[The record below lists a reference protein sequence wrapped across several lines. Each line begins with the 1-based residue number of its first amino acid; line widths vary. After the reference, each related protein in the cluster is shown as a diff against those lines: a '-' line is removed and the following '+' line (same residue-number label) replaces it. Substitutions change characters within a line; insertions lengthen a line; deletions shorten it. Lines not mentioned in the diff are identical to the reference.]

1 MVMHLPHFP
10 QFCDLLNKKDMQF
23 IKKNTLHSI
32 LGAVLNNYMFAQFV
46 ESSETIN
53 IYKCIYMFSIFIIY
67 IAVSII
73 LYLQKKPFDP
83 AIKMREFLYLMKVWS
98 SILHINLN
106 N

>member
-1 MVMHLPHFP
+1 MVTHLPHFP

-23 IKKNTLHSI
+23 IKKKYFAFNFRCC
-32 LGAVLNNYMFAQFV
+32 LNNYMFAQFV
-46 ESSETIN
+46 ESCETIN

-67 IAVSII
+67 IAETII